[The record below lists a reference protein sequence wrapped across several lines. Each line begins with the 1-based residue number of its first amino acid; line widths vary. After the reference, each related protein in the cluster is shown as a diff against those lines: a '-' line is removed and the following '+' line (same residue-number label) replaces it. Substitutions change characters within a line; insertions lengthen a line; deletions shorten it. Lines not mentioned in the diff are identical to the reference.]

1 MTIASALTALNT
13 DIQNARTAITN
24 KGGTVTPNGG
34 SSQLATDIGT
44 ITELIGEER
53 NVSLTNSSGVTY
65 RPSIDKNAITSITV
79 TPRNQPRTVIP
90 TTSTQTL
97 TVDQRYSGNGTITV
111 NPVTAEIDAN
121 IVEGNIKKDV
131 QILGVTGVY
140 EGDGYKEL
148 PSYEINNGVVS
159 CRNHTLT
166 GDEFNEITSVN
177 AGALFGTFYQN
188 TTLSGVVDLSSLTTV
203 GQNGMNNAFRD
214 CTGIT
219 GVDLSSLTTVDVSG
233 LQGAFQGCTSLT
245 GVVDLSS
252 LTSAGN
258 GGLNS
263 AFQNTAITSV
273 DLSSLTTVITTAL
286 FSAFRACTSLV
297 SVDLSGLTTI
307 QKNGAQYAFHG
318 CTSLVSISLPS
329 LTSIDGGA
337 LYSFVG
343 GCTNIEDVY
352 FPALTTSSFGSAVN
366 QLSNMLSQTG
376 INKTHTL
383 HFPSNLEEKIQSL
396 TGYPNFGGTSGYV
409 VLSFDLPETS

>member
-24 KGGTVTPNGG
+24 KCGTVTPNGG

-65 RPSIDKNAITSITV
+65 RPSIGKNAITSITV

-159 CRNHTLT
+159 CRNHILT

-177 AGALFGTFYQN
+177 AGALFGTYYQN
-188 TTLSGVVDLSSLTTV
+188 TTLS
-203 GQNGMNNAFRD
+203 
-214 CTGIT
+214 
-219 GVDLSSLTTVDVSG
+219 
-233 LQGAFQGCTSLT
+233 

-318 CTSLVSISLPS
+318 CTSLVSISLS
-329 LTSIDGGA
+329 ALTSIDGGA

-376 INKTHTL
+376 TNKTHTL
-383 HFPSNLEEKIQSL
+383 HFPSNLEEKIKSL
-396 TGYPNFGGTSGYV
+396 TGYPNFGGTNGYV

>member
-286 FSAFRACTSLV
+286 FSAFRACTICISWMYKF
-297 SVDLSGLTTI
+297 SKYFLTFI
-307 QKNGAQYAFHG
+307 
-318 CTSLVSISLPS
+318 
-329 LTSIDGGA
+329 
-337 LYSFVG
+337 
-343 GCTNIEDVY
+343 NI
-352 FPALTTSSFGSAVN
+352 N
-366 QLSNMLSQTG
+366 
-376 INKTHTL
+376 
-383 HFPSNLEEKIQSL
+383 
-396 TGYPNFGGTSGYV
+396 
-409 VLSFDLPETS
+409 